1 MSVTH
6 TEEKPETEKTVHE
19 LIKEKAQMETLDY
32 QLESLKKDEEE
43 KQNFM
48 TKLYENENFRK
59 EKEQNEQ

>member
-6 TEEKPETEKTVHE
+6 TEKKPETEKTVHE

-43 KQNFM
+43 K
-48 TKLYENENFRK
+48 
-59 EKEQNEQ
+59 